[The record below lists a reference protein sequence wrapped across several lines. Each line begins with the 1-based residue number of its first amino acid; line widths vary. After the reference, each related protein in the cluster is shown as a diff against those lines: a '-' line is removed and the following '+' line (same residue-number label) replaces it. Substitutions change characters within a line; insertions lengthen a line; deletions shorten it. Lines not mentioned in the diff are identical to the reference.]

1 MPNTNPVA
9 AGNQVWLWLS
19 ALISRLGMSKD
30 HIDAATIT
38 PDAKP
43 KRSFRNQSLMAPR
56 SRNTMAAPKVV
67 PMNGNNRMGN
77 IVFIY
82 ILY

>member
-1 MPNTNPVA
+1 MNPMAV
-9 AGNQVWLWLS
+9 GSHVMLWFS
-19 ALISRLGMSKD
+19 ALISKLGMSKD

-77 IVFIY
+77 IVFID